1 MNTRSQVLDEAK
13 KLINGPR
20 EDHYGSPESNFG
32 STAKMWSAYLGYA
45 VSPRDVCNMMA
56 LLKLS
61 RLRRGPHT
69 DSSVDA
75 AGYLALGAEVAE
87 VRNES

>member
-20 EDHYGSPESNFG
+20 EEEYGNPEKSFG
-32 STAKMWSAYLGYA
+32 KTANMWSAYLGYA
-45 VSPRDVCNMMA
+45 VSARDVCNMMA
-56 LLKLS
+56 LLKLA
-61 RLRRGPHT
+61 RLSHGVHL